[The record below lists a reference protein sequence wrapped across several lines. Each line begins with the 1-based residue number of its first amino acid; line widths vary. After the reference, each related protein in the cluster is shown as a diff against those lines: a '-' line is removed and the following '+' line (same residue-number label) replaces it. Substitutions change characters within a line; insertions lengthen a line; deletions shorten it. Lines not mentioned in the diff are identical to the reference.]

1 MTEPKRFT
9 YDVFLSF
16 ASSDRDAVR
25 IFANRLKHAGLRVS
39 FESSLADPGESV
51 RRRINDD
58 LDRSRTLVLFMS
70 ANSWGAD
77 WAMVESTTLRFRDPL
92 SKERR
97 FIAVRLD
104 GSVPPAS
111 LAEVLFV
118 DLRNPADPAAF
129 ELLLNACRPP
139 VELNMEAA
147 RSLKRLQSSP
157 GETYLL
163 EPGTSAIVFASSGG
177 ESLVALGRQLDRMEL
192 SASREQV
199 LKPAL
204 FPIAP
209 LSHAAE
215 TLVWEEGSRQ
225 IILASGKQLSLID
238 LQSPTEAKLAI
249 DFGKARVTSLA
260 LQPDVWVAGLSDG
273 FIRTGALDGSPGKS
287 LRGHAAAVRAI
298 VSFGTTLASGS
309 DDRTIR
315 LWNMPSG
322 RCIRVF
328 EGHTGPIRHLAVTRD
343 GKRLISGSDDCTI
356 RLWDLSNGMCVRVFS
371 GHTAPVVRLALS
383 LDDRF
388 FASAAG
394 DLTLR
399 LWDTFT
405 GECLATLDGHRTD
418 VRELRWCQGDELLS
432 ADILEVRRW
441 KLLDTVKTAEAR
453 APSASLVEVG
463 SGDQVLYMNAKV
475 LLVGESGA
483 GKTGLSKRLASG
495 EWELSASTVGAWAT
509 QWKLPLS
516 GADQLF
522 EREIWLWDFGGQA
535 DQRLI
540 HQLYMDETSL
550 VVLIFD
556 GQKADVFE
564 SLGQW
569 NNDLGRA
576 SQSECAKLLVAGRV
590 DASTVRLS
598 RSNIDAFCAEH
609 GYRGYFET
617 SALTG
622 QGCETLKQS
631 IVASIDWDKIPWR
644 SSPRL
649 FKLLKEEIVR
659 LKDEGKILMR
669 FNDLREMLVMRL
681 HGRAERFSDEQL
693 KSVLSLLVGPGVI
706 LELAFG
712 GWVLFQP
719 QLINVYAQ
727 AVLSTMLEDQ
737 SELGCLLEA
746 DVLAGKLSYHGLE
759 RVPANDEK
767 FILLAMHHALLER
780 GLCSVE
786 ATENGNLLVFPSYY
800 KRQRPELLG
809 HPAILV
815 SYSFEGFVPEIYSTL
830 VVRLHH
836 TDAFSRD
843 KLWQDAAD
851 FKTRNGLQIG
861 LKLSKRKD
869 GTGQIEV
876 YCHPLIGLGEKILFV
891 RYVHEHLKQRGLN
904 VKRVRHYSCSSCAH
918 SLADTG
924 AAASRIARG
933 LKDIGCP
940 NCDERIELE
949 DEIEAMYGSAKISRQ
964 VQGLEESVEVELD
977 NESKERVLVGE
988 VISAVALAGQIC
1000 REKNVSDHG
1009 IDAEL
1014 EFKDDFR
1021 EATGQMIYLQLKS
1034 GDSYLRNT
1042 ADGREIFTIKKR
1054 RHATYW
1060 MNQNCPVLLVVR
1072 SSSGEIRWMEIREY
1086 LREEYKKRRAEAK
1099 SWRKNPDDEETIPT
1113 QIEFNGEA
1121 FNTASILKWRV
1132 QILKPTA
1139 KLKKT
1144 VKPTL
1149 IKPRP

>member
-1 MTEPKRFT
+1 MTESERFS
-9 YDVFLSF
+9 YDVFLSYP
-16 ASSDRDAVR
+16 SSEIDAVR
-25 IFANRLKHAGLRVS
+25 LVANKLKQAGLRVS
-39 FESSLADPGESV
+39 FENALVKPGELAS
-51 RRRINDD
+51 RAISAD
-58 LDRSRTLVLFMS
+58 LDRSRTLVLFIS
-70 ANSWGAD
+70 VDSLKSD
-77 WAMVESTTLRFRDPL
+77 WSRIESTTLRFRDPL

-97 FIAVRLD
+97 FVAVRLD
-104 GSVPPAS
+104 DSVPS
-111 LAEVLFV
+111 VTLGEVLFV
-118 DLRNPADPAAF
+118 DMQDPADTTAF
-129 ELLLNACRPP
+129 ELLLNACKPP
-139 VELNMEAA
+139 VELSMEAA
-147 RSLKRLQSSP
+147 RSLKRLNSSP
-157 GETYLL
+157 GQTYSLK
-163 EPGTSAIVFASSGG
+163 PGTTSISFASSGTAA
-177 ESLVALGRQLDRMEL
+177 VVTLGRQLSRMEL
-192 SASREQV
+192 GVIREQV
-199 LKPAL
+199 LNPSL
-204 FPIAP
+204 VPIGV
-209 LSHAAE
+209 LGHAAE
-215 TLVWEEGSRQ
+215 SMVWDEESRQ
-225 IILASGKQLSLID
+225 VILAAGRQVSLIN
-238 LQSPTEAKLAI
+238 LLNPNEGKLI
-249 DFGKARVTSLA
+249 VDSRKANITSLV
-260 LQPDVWVAGLSDG
+260 LKPDIWATGLSDG
-273 FIRTGALDGSPGKS
+273 VIRTGTSDGLSSKN
-287 LRGHAAAVRAI
+287 LRGHTGAVSAI
-298 VSFGTTLASGS
+298 TSFNTTLVSGS

-315 LWNMPSG
+315 LWSISSS
-322 RCIRVF
+322 RCLRVF
-328 EGHTGPIRHLAVTRD
+328 EGHTGSIRYLAVTRD

-356 RLWDLSNGMCVRVFS
+356 RLWDLTNGMCVRVFS
-371 GHTAPVVRLALS
+371 GHTASVGRLALS

-418 VRELRWCQGDELLS
+418 VRALRWCQGDELLS
-432 ADILEVRRW
+432 ADIMEVRRW
-441 KLLDTVKTAEAR
+441 RLLDTVKAAEAKT
-453 APSASLVEVG
+453 PSASVVVEG
-463 SGDQVLYMNAKV
+463 AGDQVLYTNAKV

-509 QWKLPLS
+509 QWKLPIS
-516 GADQLF
+516 ATDQMF

-569 NNDLGRA
+569 DNDLRRA

-590 DASTVRLS
+590 DASPVRLS
-598 RSNIDAFCAEH
+598 RSNIDAFCTEH
-609 GYRGYFET
+609 GYSMFLET

-693 KSVLSLLVGPGVI
+693 KSVLSLLAGPGVI

-727 AVLSTMLEDQ
+727 AVISTMLEDQ
-737 SELGCLLEA
+737 SELGCLLET
-746 DVLAGKLSYHGLE
+746 DVLAGKLSYHGLD
-759 RVPANDEK
+759 RVLVNDEK
-767 FILLAMHHALLER
+767 FILLAMRHALLER

-786 ATENGNLLVFPSYY
+786 ATENGNLLVFPSYF
-800 KRQRPELLG
+800 KRQRPELQG

-815 SYSFEGFVPEIYSTL
+815 SYNFEGFVPEIYSTL

-836 TDAFSRD
+836 TDAFTRD

-851 FKTRNGLQIG
+851 FKTRNGFQIG
-861 LKLSKRKD
+861 LKLSRRKD
-869 GTGQIEV
+869 GIGQIEV
-876 YCHPLIGLGEKILFV
+876 YCDPSIVLGEKIIFL
-891 RYVHEHLKQRGLN
+891 RYVHEHLKLRGLN
-904 VKRVRHYSCSSCAH
+904 VKRVRHYFCQICAH
-918 SLADTG
+918 SLADST
-924 AAASRIARG
+924 AAASRTTRG
-933 LKDIGCP
+933 LLDIGCP
-940 NCDERIELE
+940 NCDERIMLV
-949 DEIEAMYGSAKISRQ
+949 DEIEKMYLSPKISKQ
-964 VQGLEESVEVELD
+964 VQGLEESVDVELD

-1014 EFKDDFR
+1014 EFKDDLR

-1034 GDSYLRNT
+1034 GDSYLRT
-1042 ADGREIFTIKKR
+1042 MADGREIFIIKKQ
-1054 RHATYW
+1054 RHAAYW
-1060 MNQNCPVLLVVR
+1060 MKQNCPVLLVIR

-1086 LREEYKKRRAEAK
+1086 LREDYKKRRARAK
-1099 SWRKNPDDEETIPT
+1099 SNRQDVDSDETLPT

-1121 FNTASILKWRV
+1121 FNTASILKWRAQLV
-1132 QILKPTA
+1132 NPSARSEKH
-1139 KLKKT
+1139 
-1144 VKPTL
+1144 
-1149 IKPRP
+1149 